1 MRFSLKNQET
11 TSFKKRYDIGY
22 KLPSLILGDFSFM
35 LLKSYNIEYI
45 YLYNFRRSL
54 KKYYKFK
61 KSLTKKVWL
70 FIHKNYPL
78 TKKSKNSRM
87 GKGKGSLSRY
97 CSRTLKNHNLLEFIG
112 FSINEV
118 FFLKK
123 LFCKKTN
130 IPIIIKSSFFTRS
143 SYKYTHDCFESL
155 IFNKK
160 YRN

>member
-1 MRFSLKNQET
+1 MRFSLKNQESS
-11 TSFKKRYDIGY
+11 SFKKRYDMGY
-22 KLPSLILGDFSFM
+22 KLPNLIIGDFSFM

-45 YLYNFRRSL
+45 YLYNFRKSL

-61 KSLTKKVWL
+61 KSITKKVWL

-97 CSRTLKNHNLLEFIG
+97 CSRTLKNHNLFEFVG
-112 FSINEV
+112 FSVKEIL
-118 FFLKK
+118 FLKK
-123 LFCKKTN
+123 IFGKKTN
-130 IPIIIKSSFFTRS
+130 IPVKIKGDFFFKS
-143 SYKYTHDCFESL
+143 SYKYNYNCFESL
-155 IFNKK
+155 IFNRR